1 MSQTGEITSLANAQV
16 KYVNALQNKASF
28 RKKEGVFVVEGAKI
42 FLETPE
48 EYIKNIFISSS
59 ALEELNS
66 NKGFSQEIKEKILVK
81 LDKLPYIKIS
91 DDVAKHISDT
101 VTTQGIFIVVKQM
114 NYKLK
119 ELINIEEKQ
128 TFLVLD
134 EIKDPG
140 NMGTIIRTAEGAG
153 VSAIV
158 MNKECVDV
166 YNPKVTRS
174 TMGSIFRVPFTIEE
188 NLLSAINELKQNG
201 VVTYV
206 AHLNGNDF
214 YSEEVMTGSSA
225 IYIGNEAK
233 GLSDEVSATAD
244 KLIRIPMEGK
254 LESLNASVAAAILMY
269 EAKRKRDL

>member
-114 NYKLK
+114 NYELK

-128 TFLVLD
+128 TD
-134 EIKDPG
+134 
-140 NMGTIIRTAEGAG
+140 
-153 VSAIV
+153 
-158 MNKECVDV
+158 
-166 YNPKVTRS
+166 
-174 TMGSIFRVPFTIEE
+174 
-188 NLLSAINELKQNG
+188 
-201 VVTYV
+201 
-206 AHLNGNDF
+206 
-214 YSEEVMTGSSA
+214 
-225 IYIGNEAK
+225 
-233 GLSDEVSATAD
+233 
-244 KLIRIPMEGK
+244 
-254 LESLNASVAAAILMY
+254 
-269 EAKRKRDL
+269 